1 MEEKEEIM
9 NLIDKSLEK
18 LKEGS
23 IVEGKVVGI
32 LGNEVFVNIGAKS
45 EGTVKIEE
53 FGSEEDVKIGQE
65 YSFFL
70 EKIIEEEGI
79 VILSKKKA
87 DFIKVWDDIERSCSE
102 KIPLRGRVKKIVKG
116 GVLVDI
122 SGVEGFLPLSH
133 LDIKKVEN
141 VEKFLNQEIEV
152 RVTKFNQVKN
162 AIVVSRRLVIEDEL
176 RRKKEEVWNTI
187 KEGQI
192 IEGEVKTITDFGIFV
207 DIGGVD
213 GLVHIADLSWGR
225 IDHPSEVVKIG
236 EKIKVKVL
244 GVDKEEGHLTLGVRQ
259 LTPSPWETVE
269 ERYYVG
275 KRVRGKVTSLTEYG
289 AFVELEPGIEGL
301 IHISEMSWTHIKTP
315 LEILKV
321 GETVE
326 VVVLKIDK
334 EEEKISLGLRQTKP
348 NPWKKVAKKYSIGS
362 IVEGVVKSFTKF
374 AVFVELEE
382 GVEGIL
388 QVEDLSWDEY
398 IEHPG
403 DVLTKRQKI
412 KCKILE
418 IDPDAQKLRL
428 GVKQLEKDPFI
439 VLKENM
445 EERVRGRIK
454 EIVSKGVIVKVI
466 VGKHKVQGIVPFSH
480 LVRQVKRRIE
490 EKYKI
495 GEEIILLPLQVDER
509 RRKAVFSEK
518 NYYEREERK
527 EWEEY
532 LKRKK

>member
-1 MEEKEEIM
+1 
-9 NLIDKSLEK
+9 
-18 LKEGS
+18 
-23 IVEGKVVGI
+23 
-32 LGNEVFVNIGAKS
+32 
-45 EGTVKIEE
+45 
-53 FGSEEDVKIGQE
+53 
-65 YSFFL
+65 
-70 EKIIEEEGI
+70 
-79 VILSKKKA
+79 
-87 DFIKVWDDIERSCSE
+87 
-102 KIPLRGRVKKIVKG
+102 
-116 GVLVDI
+116 
-122 SGVEGFLPLSH
+122 
-133 LDIKKVEN
+133 
-141 VEKFLNQEIEV
+141 
-152 RVTKFNQVKN
+152 
-162 AIVVSRRLVIEDEL
+162 
-176 RRKKEEVWNTI
+176 VWNTV
-187 KEGQI
+187 KEGQV

-225 IDHPSEVVKIG
+225 IEHPSEVVKVG

-259 LTPSPWETVE
+259 LTASPWETVE

-275 KRVRGKVTSLTEYG
+275 KKVKGKVTSLTEYG

-301 IHISEMSWTHIKTP
+301 IHISEMSWTHIKSPT
-315 LEILKV
+315 EILSV
-321 GETVE
+321 GEEVE
-326 VVVLKIDK
+326 VVVLTIDK

-348 NPWKKVAKKYSIGS
+348 NPWKKIEKKYSVGS

-418 IDPDAQKLRL
+418 MDGNNQKLRL
-428 GVKQLEKDPFI
+428 GVKQLEKDPLL

-445 EERVRGRIK
+445 EGKVRGRIK
-454 EIVSKGVIVKVI
+454 EIVAKGVIVKVI
-466 VGKHKVQGIVPFSH
+466 VGRHKVQGFVPFSH
-480 LVRQVKRRIE
+480 LVRQVKRKIE

-495 GEEIILLPLQVDER
+495 GEEITLLPLQVDEV
-509 RRKAVFSEK
+509 RRKVVLSEK